1 MNTSVEIIQEEILN
15 KVYLI
20 RGKKVMFDFDL
31 AELYE
36 VKTKRLKESVRR
48 NINRFPDDFMFEL
61 TENEF
66 ESLRTQFASSKRGG
80 IRYMPFAF
88 TEQGLAML
96 SSVLNSEK
104 AIQVNIQ
111 IMRIFSKIRQALYD
125 YTELR
130 MMVEE
135 IKRKGD
141 NNSKNIELVFQYL
154 DELLEKKK
162 KKSRNEI
169 GYKIPKKRKNT

>member
-20 RGKKVMFDFDL
+20 RGKKVMLDFDL

-36 VKTKRLKESVRR
+36 VETKRLKESVRR

-61 TENEF
+61 TENEL

-125 YTELR
+125 YSELR

-154 DELLEKKK
+154 DELLEKKEH
-162 KKSRNEI
+162 KSRRKI
-169 GYKIPKKRKNT
+169 GYKIPKKKNS